1 MHNFAHLFPQMDT
14 TKDGSTSG
22 EPQPPATTSSSR
34 PRPQRTRRKIEY
46 IPLAREVDTY
56 GGRDVHAIDADW
68 MVQMSRRPL
77 RDINEWGVVDT
88 EHLSMSLRSRLAIEL
103 SYALTTLTLLSTMR
117 AQAPGSG
124 FPISNCPDLLDDVLD
139 LMEEV
144 AFGGPE
150 KNSELDFTEKSERI
164 YTNRE
169 LVSLV
174 YDTEAR
180 PFASLEHHQGSKE
193 LSLGPMPRPGN
204 IIISIVAIIRNLS
217 MISDNMEFLASFPH
231 LADRLLRLCT
241 IDLVDDKPTPSS
253 RSLSLA
259 DCLLIRRETMAI
271 LINLSGLI
279 HLSKISLST
288 ALRIGRRIF
297 ELIASYLVDPSES
310 IPPLASVQLV
320 GINPTS
326 NLRPPVLPDMALEV
340 FTRFSQTDA
349 NRQLLT
355 KAIPQ
360 AMLWQLVTN
369 LVHRVPMI
377 DADFLLMQRE
387 YWSSYVEKT
396 IMGIYSLIFMSPHEL
411 RQKIK
416 ADRKLG
422 IKNVLLRM
430 ARWVLLVPNHDG
442 RGAFYIPARRAVE
455 AMKLLDKAEEKV
467 DADEPMPALQFG
479 MGFSDGDDHSFEK
492 GTGLLGANRDV
503 AWEMLMMR
511 DVFTDEVFF
520 NELDSLIRIECL

>member
-1 MHNFAHLFPQMDT
+1 MDT
-14 TKDGSTSG
+14 TKNGSTSA
-22 EPQPPATTSSSR
+22 EPQPPANVSSSR
-34 PRPQRTRRKIEY
+34 PRQQPTRRKIEY
-46 IPLAREVDTY
+46 IPLAREVDVY
-56 GGRDVHAIDADW
+56 GGRDVHAIDAEW
-68 MVQMSRRPL
+68 TVQMSRRPL

-103 SYALTTLTLLSTMR
+103 SYALTTFTVLSTMR
-117 AQAPGSG
+117 AQSPGSG

-139 LMEEV
+139 LVEEV

-150 KNSELDFTEKSERI
+150 KNFELDFTEKSERI

-169 LVSLV
+169 LLGLV
-174 YDTEAR
+174 QDTESR
-180 PFASLEHHQGSKE
+180 PFASLEFHQGSKDP
-193 LSLGPMPRPGN
+193 SLGPMPRPGN
-204 IIISIVAIIRNLS
+204 IIISVVAIIRNLS
-217 MISDNMEFLASFPH
+217 IIPDNMEFLASFPT

-241 IDLVDDKPTPSS
+241 MEQVDGKPIPASKNLT
-253 RSLSLA
+253 LA
-259 DCLLIRRETMAI
+259 DLLLIRRETI
-271 LINLSGLI
+271 IIFLSLSGLINLSKN
-279 HLSKISLST
+279 SSLPIT
-288 ALRIGRRIF
+288 LRIGRRIF

-310 IPPLASVQLV
+310 VPPLASVQLAGV
-320 GINPTS
+320 PPTS
-326 NLRPPVLPDMALEV
+326 NLRPPILPDMALEV

-355 KAIPQ
+355 RAVPQ
-360 AMLWQLVTN
+360 AMLWQLLTN
-369 LVHRVPMI
+369 LVHRVPMV

-396 IMGIYSLIFMSPHEL
+396 IMAIYSLIFMSPYEL
-411 RQKIK
+411 KQKIK
-416 ADRKLG
+416 ADRVLG
-422 IKNVLLRM
+422 IKSVLLRM
-430 ARWVLLVPNHDG
+430 ARRVLLVPNHDG

-467 DADEPMPALQFG
+467 DAAEPALPALQFG
-479 MGFSDGDDHSFEK
+479 MGFSDGDDNSSEK

-520 NELDSLIRIECL
+520 NELDSLVRIDCP